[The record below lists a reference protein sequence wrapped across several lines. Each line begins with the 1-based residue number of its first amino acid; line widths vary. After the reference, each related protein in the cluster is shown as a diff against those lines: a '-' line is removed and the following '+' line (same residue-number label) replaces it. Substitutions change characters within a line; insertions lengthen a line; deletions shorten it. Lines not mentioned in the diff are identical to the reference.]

1 MYNYIINDKT
11 DSDRRISFMNT
22 SHNNQPKAAV
32 FNDFSGFG
40 RCSIAVSLPLISALK
55 VQCCAIPTAIFSN
68 HTGFESFFVEDYT
81 DRLCDYTDEWK
92 KLGLRFD
99 AIASGFLGSAEQ
111 IDIVIRFIK
120 SFRDENTTVVID
132 PVMGDHG
139 RLYPTYKQE
148 TASRMK
154 ALIRHAD
161 ILTPNLTEACILTD
175 ESYRENPDDDFLEM
189 LCKKLS
195 DCGAKKIVIT
205 GLEKNGFIANFIYE
219 SDKGFFVVK
228 NPKSGTQRSG
238 TGDVFSSII
247 TACAVRGFDFTRSVE
262 IAADFVA
269 KAIKRSEELCI
280 PTTDG
285 VCFEE
290 ILGELTS
297 L

>member
-1 MYNYIINDKT
+1 MII
-11 DSDRRISFMNT
+11 
-22 SHNNQPKAAV
+22 SHNTQPKAAV

-40 RCSIAVSLPLISALK
+40 RCSIAVSLPLISAMK

-68 HTGFESFFVEDYT
+68 HTGYDSFFVEDYT
-81 DRLCDYTDEWK
+81 DKLTAYTNEWK

-99 AIASGFLGSAEQ
+99 AITSGFLGSAEQ
-111 IDIVIRFIK
+111 ISIVEKFIGD
-120 SFRDENTTVVID
+120 FRDEKTTVVID
-132 PVMGDHG
+132 PVMGDCG
-139 RLYPTYKQE
+139 KLYPTYKAE
-148 TASRMK
+148 TARRMK
-154 ALIRHAD
+154 ALVRHAD

-175 ESYRENPDDDFLEM
+175 EAYQQQPGEEFLKKI
-189 LCKKLS
+189 CHKLS
-195 DCGAKKIVIT
+195 SCGAKKIVIT
-205 GLEKNGFIANFIYE
+205 GLEKDDAVSNFIYE
-219 SDKGFFVVK
+219 TDKGFSRVSIK
-228 NPKSGTQRSG
+228 KAGRQRSG

-247 TACAVRGFDFTRSVE
+247 TACAVRKFDFTKSVE

-290 ILGELTS
+290 ILGELAS